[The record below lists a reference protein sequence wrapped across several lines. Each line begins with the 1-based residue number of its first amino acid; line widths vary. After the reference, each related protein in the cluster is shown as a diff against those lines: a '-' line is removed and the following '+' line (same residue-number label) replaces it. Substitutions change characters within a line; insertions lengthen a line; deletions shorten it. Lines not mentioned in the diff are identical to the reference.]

1 MNKNTTTQKTKP
13 QPAKEAPLPDHISD
27 ILRPLA
33 TFYKNAQTNPD
44 DVHIHW
50 EAHVVRGDGE
60 TFLTMQG
67 SSSMPSLLSRNLRG
81 RAADLI
87 KAELYEKIAT
97 PVHARVLEYV
107 GEMALEAS
115 EKALA
120 STETSQTLSL
130 DDVAEVSAKLKLQNQ
145 QPND

>member
-1 MNKNTTTQKTKP
+1 MSNNTTTKKTKP
-13 QPAKEAPLPDHISD
+13 QPAKDTMLPDHISE

-44 DVHIHW
+44 DVHVHW

-67 SSSMPSLLSRNLRG
+67 SSSMPSLLSRSLRAK
-81 RAADLI
+81 AADMI
-87 KAELYEKIAT
+87 KAELYEKIAV
-97 PVHARVLEYV
+97 PVHARVQEYV
-107 GEMALEAS
+107 NELELEVA

-120 STETSQTLSL
+120 STETFPTLSL

>member
-1 MNKNTTTQKTKP
+1 MSNNTTTKKTKP
-13 QPAKEAPLPDHISD
+13 QPAKEAMLPDHISE

-33 TFYKNAQTNPD
+33 TFYKNAQTNPH
-44 DVHIHW
+44 DVHVHW

-67 SSSMPSLLSRNLRG
+67 SSSMPSLLSRSLRAL
-81 RAADLI
+81 AADMI
-87 KAELYEKIAT
+87 KAELYEKIAV
-97 PVHARVLEYV
+97 PVHARVQEYV
-107 GEMALEAS
+107 NELELEVA

-120 STETSQTLSL
+120 STETFPTLSL